1 MKQIYWFIVACCLLL
16 AACMSS
22 NTTSKSA
29 ENEDV
34 HVAQGHVGH
43 GGGGR

>member
-1 MKQIYWFIVACCLLL
+1 MKQSFWIVFASCLLL
-16 AACMSS
+16 AACT
-22 NTTSKSA
+22 NTGATNA

-43 GGGGR
+43 GGGGGL